1 MNILAVDDERNVL
14 RVLKEAICEAEP
26 SADVVTFQLAEDAV
40 DYARDHSIDVAFLDI
55 CMGESDGLTLAVAL
69 KGTNPNVNIVFVT
82 SYAEYAIDAIGL
94 HASGYL
100 MKPVTAADI
109 RKQLDNL
116 LNPVHSEASE
126 RENSRAFAHTF
137 GNFDLFVDGKPVS
150 FRLSKSK
157 EMLAYLIER
166 EGSIVSRKEL
176 AGVLFAN
183 HPYDRK
189 TQDYMSKIFRALK
202 LALETV
208 GVDDILVKGHNQYA
222 VDPAKYNSDVRAF
235 FRGDA
240 KTRKEYRGEYM
251 AQYQWGQTTAEEM
264 TRMMLS

>member
-14 RVLKEAICEAEP
+14 RALKESICEAEP
-26 SADVVTFQLAEDAV
+26 AADVVAFQNAEDAV
-40 DYARDHSIDVAFLDI
+40 DYAKDHPIDVAFLDI
-55 CMGESDGLTLAVAL
+55 CMGESNGLTLAVAL
-69 KGTNPNVNIVFVT
+69 KGTNPSVNIIFVT
-82 SYAEYAIDAIGL
+82 SYSEYAMDAIGL

-100 MKPVTAADI
+100 MKPVVAVDI

-116 LNPVHSEASE
+116 LNPIRVKTQEE
-126 RENSRAFAHTF
+126 EKGRVFAHTF
-137 GNFDLFVDGKPVS
+137 GNFDLFVDEKPVS

-176 AGVLFAN
+176 AGVLFDR

-208 GVDDILVKGHNQYA
+208 GVEDMLVKGHNQYA
-222 VDPAKYNSDVRAF
+222 VDPSKYTSDVRAF
-235 FRGDA
+235 FRGDENA
-240 KTRKEYRGEYM
+240 RKAYRGEYM
-251 AQYQWGQTTAEEM
+251 AQYNWGESTQADM
-264 TRMMLS
+264 VKML

>member
-14 RVLKEAICEAEP
+14 RAIKEAICEAEP
-26 SADVVTFQLAEDAV
+26 SADVIAFQNGEDAI
-40 DYARDHSIDVAFLDI
+40 DYAKDHAVDVAFLDI
-55 CMGESDGLTLAVAL
+55 CMSDVDGLTLAVAL
-69 KGTNPNVNIVFVT
+69 KATNPAINVIFVT
-82 SYAEYAIDAIGL
+82 SYSEYAIDAIGI

-100 MKPVTAADI
+100 MKPVVAEDI

-116 LNPVHSEASE
+116 LNPVAMQEAE
-126 RENSRAFAHTF
+126 DEKSRVFAHTF
-137 GNFDLFVDGKPVS
+137 GNFDLFVDEKPVS

-176 AGVLFAN
+176 ASVLFGGQS
-183 HPYDRK
+183 YDRK

-208 GVDDILVKGHNQYA
+208 GVENMLVKGHNQYA
-222 VDPAKYNSDVRAF
+222 VDPSAYTSDVRAF
-235 FRGDA
+235 FRGEEKA
-240 KTRKEYRGEYM
+240 RKAYRGEYM
-251 AQYQWGQTTAEEM
+251 AQYSWGETTKSELKK
-264 TRMMLS
+264 MM